1 MLSIS
6 NNYQNNFI
14 KNGGLKK
21 SSYPSFRSNNTETTD
36 IFNPSVKQTKNA
48 TCFFRGDLDWNKF
61 CEIILKNHKPD
72 EKLNIVCVPC
82 SDGSEPTSLLL
93 KLMQFKEFRN
103 NLSNFDCIKAY
114 DIDEKQLEIAKSG
127 KISLINNIA
136 IACYD
141 ALSLFLNAG
150 KDLGKTYNIND
161 GHLELADKL
170 KDKIKYE
177 KKDIVDVVKNLPKD
191 EKVVLLARNVFPYID
206 NYMQVSKMLEALSQL
221 KSGSILAIGDYD
233 KKLPNFENAI
243 LKSGYTKSSTKNC
256 FVKI

>member
-14 KNGGLKK
+14 KNDNSKK
-21 SSYPSFRSNNTETTD
+21 SSYPSFRSNYTVTED

-48 TCFFRGDLDWNKF
+48 TCFFRCDLDWNKF
-61 CEIILKNHKPD
+61 CKIILKNHEPN

-93 KLMQFKEFRN
+93 KLMQFKDFRN
-103 NLSNFDCIKAY
+103 NVSNFDCIKAY

-127 KISLINNIA
+127 KIPLLNNGMFLSDIL
-136 IACYD
+136 
-141 ALSLFLNAG
+141 ALALNAG
-150 KDLGKTYNIND
+150 KDLGKTYNLKD
-161 GHLELADKL
+161 GCLELADNL

-177 KKDIVDVVKNLPKD
+177 KKDIVEVVRNLPKD
-191 EKVVLLARNVFPYID
+191 EKVVLLARNIFPYID
-206 NYMQVSKMLEALSQL
+206 NYFQVPKMFEALSQL

-233 KKLPNFENAI
+233 KKLPNFEDEI
-243 LKSGYTKSSTKNC
+243 LKLGYKKSSTENC
-256 FVKI
+256 FIKI

>member
-14 KNGGLKK
+14 KNGASKK
-21 SSYPSFRSNNTETTD
+21 SSCPSFCSNYTETTD
-36 IFNPSVKQTKNA
+36 VFNPSVKQTKNA
-48 TCFFRGDLDWNKF
+48 TFFFRSDLDWNEF
-61 CEIILKNHKPD
+61 CKIILKNHKPD

-127 KISLINNIA
+127 KIPL
-136 IACYD
+136 
-141 ALSLFLNAG
+141 LSDNVFAPDLLSIFFNAG
-150 KDLGKTYNIND
+150 KDLGKTYNLKD
-161 GHLELADKL
+161 GHLELADNL

-206 NYMQVSKMLEALSQL
+206 NYMQVPKMLEALSQL

-233 KKLPNFENAI
+233 KKLPDLENAI
-243 LKSGYTKSSTKNC
+243 LKSGYKKSSTENC
-256 FVKI
+256 FIKI